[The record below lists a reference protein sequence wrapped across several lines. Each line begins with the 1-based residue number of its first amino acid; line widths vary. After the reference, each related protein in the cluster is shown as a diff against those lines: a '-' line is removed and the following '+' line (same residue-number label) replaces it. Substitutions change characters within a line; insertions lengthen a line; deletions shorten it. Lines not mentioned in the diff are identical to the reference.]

1 MVKSLQE
8 QLISTGL
15 IDKNKAKKIKTEQQ
29 KNSRK
34 NRGSTASRDAGQDF
48 REASRARTERDRE
61 LNRQRQIQN
70 ERKAVAAQ
78 IRQIVL
84 ANRLP
89 REEGNDAE
97 AYHFIVRG
105 KVKKIYVGRQTREQ
119 ISAGKL
125 AIVEMDGKYDLLPS
139 QWVEKLRARND
150 GCVVVYNDP
159 ETVETPVDE
168 AYCGYRIPD
177 DLMW

>member
-15 IDKNKAKKIKTEQQ
+15 IDKKKAKKIKTEQQ

-84 ANRLP
+84 AN
-89 REEGNDAE
+89 
-97 AYHFIVRG
+97 
-105 KVKKIYVGRQTREQ
+105 
-119 ISAGKL
+119 
-125 AIVEMDGKYDLLPS
+125 
-139 QWVEKLRARND
+139 
-150 GCVVVYNDP
+150 
-159 ETVETPVDE
+159 
-168 AYCGYRIPD
+168 
-177 DLMW
+177 

>member
-15 IDKNKAKKIKTEQQ
+15 IDKKKAKKIKTEQQ

-48 REASRARTERDRE
+48 REESRARTERDRE

-105 KVKKIYVGRQTREQ
+105 KVKKFMSGGRRESK
-119 ISAGKL
+119 SAPVNWRLSRWMGNMICSLRNGLKNC
-125 AIVEMDGKYDLLPS
+125 ARETMDAWLFITIQKQRRH
-139 QWVEKLRARND
+139 QWMR
-150 GCVVVYNDP
+150 
-159 ETVETPVDE
+159 
-168 AYCGYRIPD
+168 RIAGTGFP
-177 DLMW
+177 MT